1 MLAEIFM
8 LKAEAAARV
17 AKEAVPRFVPITLPA
32 ARPVDDALALVS
44 PPRARRRC
52 RGATA
57 MSVVMLTTDY
67 QEAAMMKFASEQL
80 KLVRTYSPF
89 GGDPFTG
96 ATMHAMVRRT
106 LKGLAEVHERNM
118 ARIVDLALAGA
129 EDAAEALKDLIAERN
144 KAGLPLAGA
153 LGTFDT
159 ILNDRPPNYRR
170 PAVRP
175 GRESFLENFVIVC
188 LIITLMREFP
198 RLKLRRS
205 PTSKRLSAY
214 SIMASTLIDA
224 GLGRGGEEAIRKIWE
239 RYGPPVCPGFHW
251 NPPQK

>member
-1 MLAEIFM
+1 
-8 LKAEAAARV
+8 
-17 AKEAVPRFVPITLPA
+17 
-32 ARPVDDALALVS
+32 
-44 PPRARRRC
+44 
-52 RGATA
+52 
-57 MSVVMLTTDY
+57 MSVVMLTTDC

-175 GRESFLENFVIVC
+175 GRENFLENFVIVC